1 MVDGAVSMI
10 HTSSPARPQ
19 AGDQRGS
26 VGDDPP
32 ARSTGAAL
40 VHLARP
46 HQWLKSVFVLIGP
59 VYAGRLG
66 DWPAILCTLAA
77 FCLASSACYVINDLR
92 DREADRAHPRKR
104 FRPIAR
110 GEVGPGL
117 ALAWSGVLMLGAA
130 AAVSGLWIVG
140 GHVQGSPGVT
150 RAWDGTP
157 AAVLVGAVL
166 LLYVANT
173 MLYSLY
179 VKHLVIADVMS
190 LALGFVL
197 RVLGGC
203 AAVLAEPSS
212 WLLNVTLF
220 LAMFLAFGKRL
231 GERSTLGAQAPA
243 ARGVQAGY
251 TDAMLR
257 MVVVVTAVACLIT
270 YAGYVQAQAPRYTQ
284 GFNLLWL
291 TMLPATYG
299 LLRAMT
305 LTESGRYDDPTE
317 LAFRDR
323 PFQLAGGLFAL
334 ITAVL
339 MATMPAQRAAGL

>member
-1 MVDGAVSMI
+1 MI
-10 HTSSPARPQ
+10 QPSTPAREES
-19 AGDQRGS
+19 GVRG
-26 VGDDPP
+26 GTAPGDPP
-32 ARSTGAAL
+32 LRSTGAAL
-40 VHLARP
+40 VRLARP
-46 HQWLKSVFVLIGP
+46 HQWLKNVFVLVGP
-59 VYAGRLG
+59 MYAGRLG
-66 DWPAILCTLAA
+66 DWAVIVCTLAA

-92 DREADRAHPRKR
+92 DREADRVHPRKR

-117 ALAWSGVLMLGAA
+117 ALAWSAVLMLGAVGA
-130 AAVSGLWIVG
+130 LSGVWIFG
-140 GHVQGSPGVT
+140 GHVGGAPGVGG
-150 RAWDGTP
+150 AWEGTP
-157 AAVLVGAVL
+157 AGVLVGVVL

-173 MLYSLY
+173 LLYSLY

-231 GERSTLGAQAPA
+231 GERGTLGAQATA

-270 YAGYVQAQAPRYTQ
+270 YAGYVQAQAGRYTQ

-317 LAFRDR
+317 LAIKDR
-323 PFQLAGGLFAL
+323 AFQMAGVLFAV
-334 ITAVL
+334 ITGVL
-339 MATMPAQRAAGL
+339 MAAMPAQRAAGG